1 MVPDIRLA
9 DSEKVEANLCLENLH
24 KLRPQDFGLPAFNY
38 SPVGF
43 HFKSLKS
50 IKKSLKATH
59 VIFDMDG
66 LLLDTQA
73 MYSAVSQQLLAE
85 NGRKP
90 DFDFKMKVSRDLS

>member
-43 HFKSLKS
+43 HFKKS
-50 IKKSLKATH
+50 IKKSWKATH

-90 DFDFKMKVSRDLS
+90 DFDFKMKVSRDL

>member
-43 HFKSLKS
+43 HFKCLKS
-50 IKKSLKATH
+50 INKSWKATH

-90 DFDFKMKVSRDLS
+90 DFDFKMKVSRDL

>member
-24 KLRPQDFGLPAFNY
+24 KLQPQDFGLPAFNY

-43 HFKSLKS
+43 HFKKS
-50 IKKSLKATH
+50 IKKSSKATH

>member
-9 DSEKVEANLCLENLH
+9 DSEKVEASLCLENLH

-38 SPVGF
+38 SPVGIP
-43 HFKSLKS
+43 FKSLKS
-50 IKKSLKATH
+50 IKKSSKATH

-90 DFDFKMKVSRDLS
+90 DFDFKMKVSCDL